1 MPKNKFAEYPAKI
14 RSRTQEPFQVYE
26 LVTAEDQ
33 PARSEAGKDPV
44 ATYVLQPGGSTAK
57 PTGRIFIRLADG
69 VNISERSDEIE
80 KAGYEI
86 AEKID
91 YAPNAGW
98 LTERSGSVEKA
109 LAGIEKL
116 ESIKDVENVEP
127 QMLMKRVAK

>member
-1 MPKNKFAEYPAKI
+1 MPKDKFADYPAKI
-14 RSRTQEPFQVYE
+14 RSRTQAPYVTYE
-26 LVTAEDQ
+26 LVASDDEPSNAKTA
-33 PARSEAGKDPV
+33 AGV
-44 ATYVLQPGGSTAK
+44 IYRIQPGGSTAE
-57 PTGRIFIRLADG
+57 PTGRVFIRFPDG
-69 VNISERSDEIE
+69 INISERATEIE

-98 LTERSGSVEKA
+98 LTERSGSVAKA
-109 LAGIEKL
+109 ITGIEKL

>member
-1 MPKNKFAEYPAKI
+1 MPKDKFAEYPSKI
-14 RSRTQEPFQVYE
+14 RSRTEEPNQVYE
-26 LVTAEDQ
+26 IVSAEDD
-33 PARSEAGKDPV
+33 ASGDDTAGEAI
-44 ATYVLQPGGSTAK
+44 YRIHPGGSTAK
-57 PTGRIFIRLADG
+57 PTGRVFIRFADA
-69 VNISERSDEIE
+69 VNISERAGEIE

-86 AEKID
+86 AEKIA

-98 LTERSGSVEKA
+98 LTERSGSVAKA

>member
-1 MPKNKFAEYPAKI
+1 MPKDKFAEYPSRI
-14 RSRTQEPFQVYE
+14 RSRTQEPNQVYE
-26 LVTAEDQ
+26 IVTAEDD
-33 PARSEAGKDPV
+33 ASGADTAGG
-44 ATYVLQPGGSTAK
+44 AIYRMQPGGSTAK
-57 PTGRIFIRLADG
+57 PTGRVFIRLTDG
-69 VNISERSDEIE
+69 INISERSDEIE

-98 LTERSGSVEKA
+98 LTERSGSVAKA